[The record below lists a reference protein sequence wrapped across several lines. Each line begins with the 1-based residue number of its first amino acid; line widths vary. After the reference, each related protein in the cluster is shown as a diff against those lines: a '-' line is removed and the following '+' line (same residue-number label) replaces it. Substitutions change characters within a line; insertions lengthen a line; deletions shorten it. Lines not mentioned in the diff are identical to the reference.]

1 MKQFKSKLAMSVAVS
16 VVALASAAALA
27 AEQGV
32 SYGRAGG
39 TVGADRIAQLA
50 AVKSGGSAQTADLS
64 NWYGRAGGVVGSERV
79 QQVAAMKIAPVKVY
93 AADPNKPPRVVYGRA
108 GVPLPFG
115 G

>member
-1 MKQFKSKLAMSVAVS
+1 MNQFTSNLAMSVTAL
-16 VVALASAAALA
+16 VVALTSAAALA

-32 SYGRAGG
+32 WYGRAGG

-50 AVKSGGSAQTADLS
+50 AVKGGGSAQTADIS

-79 QQVAAMKIAPVKVY
+79 QQVAAMKIAPVKAY
-93 AADPNKPPRVVYGRA
+93 AAEPNKPPRVVYGRD